1 MSTLKMI
8 KTAKKVLDNKAPKKE
23 PQKEPKKERTK
34 TQKILLGIGIS
45 LAVLLIVACGIVD
58 AWYIYLAMYAPD
70 KMTSQTV
77 NIGTIETDTG
87 DKAYMWEVDL
97 FTNANQ
103 NGLKCLEIKSTYFT
117 DENKKSLYSQGLQY
131 VADSVDGD
139 IDWYTF
145 DEFLADVNSDDKNI
159 RNEAQDKA
167 DLTSHRMFKTG
178 ALWWYKE
185 YTASYYSPTLE
196 VGTSKYE
203 YQSLSGS
210 AWTGSTNP
218 LSMASYLTIETANK
232 EMLYM
237 QFKGD
242 NYSEVASIDEFQ
254 SDPRKIGEFGNI
266 NYYHNYT
273 VDCFAYSMYESVK
286 NLPAG
291 TNGTFVFEFGDNFK
305 YYDVDPTTSTGE
317 EIQSLDYDLV
327 KNEIKSY
334 YTIKVNVSADG
345 IKNSSQSMFGLLHGS
360 PNYSVAGDTTTSDY
374 FAGKTL
380 IECSVEDFQLVKV
393 SGQKVA
399 LKLKDSFIEQY
410 KPYAHSIALCVT
422 IDNDAFE
429 ERNLEYIGFTA
440 DSGLENFEIF
450 EINIINQE
458 VA

>member
-87 DKAYMWEVDL
+87 DKAYMWEVNL

-103 NGLKCLEIKSTYFT
+103 NGLKCIEIKSTYFT
-117 DENKKSLYSQGLQY
+117 DENKKNLYSQGLQY

-139 IDWYTF
+139 IDFYTF

-167 DLTSHRMFKTG
+167 DLTSYTKFITG
-178 ALWWYKE
+178 ALWWRKDYVE
-185 YTASYYSPTLE
+185 SYYNPILE
-196 VGTSKYE
+196 EGTSKYD

-218 LSMASYLTIETANK
+218 LSMASYLTIETSNK

-242 NYSEVASIDEFQ
+242 DYSEVTSVDEFKG
-254 SDPRKIGEFGNI
+254 DLRKIGEYGNI
-266 NYYHNYT
+266 NYYYNFT
-273 VDCFAYSMYESVK
+273 PDCFAFDMYESVK
-286 NLPAG
+286 RLPAG

-327 KNEIKSY
+327 KKEIKSY

-360 PNYSVAGDTTTSDY
+360 PNYSVAGDTSTSDY

-393 SGQKVA
+393 AGQKVA

-410 KPYAHSIALCVT
+410 KPYAHSIALCIT